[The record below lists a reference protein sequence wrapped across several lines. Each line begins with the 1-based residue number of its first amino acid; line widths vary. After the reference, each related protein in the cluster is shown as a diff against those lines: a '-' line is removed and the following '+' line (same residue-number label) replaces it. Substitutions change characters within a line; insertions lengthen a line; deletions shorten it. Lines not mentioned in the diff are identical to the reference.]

1 MIYLIDAGFAVQSEI
16 ERIRML
22 PEFRKATRNM
32 AMAYASLEK
41 IVTGLSPDLLRET
54 GLVFGSSHGELET
67 TKEFLKTLAEQKI
80 ARPILFQNSLHN
92 STVGFLAMKLGITA
106 PTVTL
111 SNGMHTAEDVF
122 EAARILLL
130 DGMIDHVFVTVAD
143 GVVPELRTV
152 MEMNHGPS
160 GMGLGEGAATLL
172 LTTRPERFTKP
183 WIARFSGGFRIVRSP
198 KSAAARVIPVADAT
212 PDYDTNALERL
223 ARAAADPEM
232 ANFFVAKRDGGFSEI
247 AWERPT

>member
-1 MIYLIDAGFAVQSEI
+1 MIYLMGAGYSSESAV

-32 AMAYASLEK
+32 AMAYASLETL
-41 IVTGLSPDLLRET
+41 VAGMPAEVLRAT

-67 TKEFLKTLAEQKI
+67 TKEFLKTLAEQKV

-122 EAARILLL
+122 EAARMLLL
-130 DGMIDHVFVTVAD
+130 DGMLDTVFVTVAD
-143 GVVPELRTV
+143 GVVPELRSV

-172 LTTRPERFTKP
+172 MTTRPERFATA
-183 WIARFSGGFRIVRSP
+183 WIAKFSEGFRIVRSRP
-198 KSAAARVIPVADAT
+198 SDPARVVPVADSVA
-212 PDYDTNALERL
+212 DYDTNVLERL
-223 ARAAADPEM
+223 ARTISERGAPP
-232 ANFFVAKRDGGFSEI
+232 FFVAKRDGGFSEI
-247 AWERPT
+247 AWERPA

>member
-1 MIYLIDAGFAVQSEI
+1 MIYLIDAGFATESEV

-22 PEFRKATRNM
+22 PDFRKATRNM
-32 AMAYASLEK
+32 AMAFSSLEK
-41 IVTGLSPDLLRET
+41 LVAGIPADVLVDT

-122 EAARILLL
+122 EAARVLLI
-130 DGMIDHVFVTVAD
+130 DGMLDSVFVTVAD
-143 GVVPELRTV
+143 GVVPELRRV
-152 MEMNHGPS
+152 MEMNHSPS

-172 LTTRPERFTKP
+172 MTTRPDRFPKP
-183 WIARFSGGFRIVRSP
+183 WIARFRDGFRIVRSRP
-198 KSAAARVIPVADAT
+198 SAPARVVPIPDAV
-212 PDYDTNALERL
+212 PDYDTNTLERL
-223 ARAAADPEM
+223 ARTIATTDADT
-232 ANFFVAKRDGGFSEI
+232 FFVAKRDGGFSEI
-247 AWERPT
+247 AWERPA

>member
-1 MIYLIDAGFAVQSEI
+1 MIYLMAAGFAQEADI

-22 PEFRKATRNM
+22 PDFRKATRNM

-41 IVTGLSPDLLRET
+41 IVSETPREILRET

-67 TKEFLKTLAEQKI
+67 TKEFLKTLAEQKV

-106 PTVTL
+106 TTVTL

-122 EAARILLL
+122 ETARTLLL
-130 DGMIDHVFVTVAD
+130 DGMVDSVFVTVAD
-143 GVVPELRTV
+143 GMVPELRSV

-172 LTTRPERFTKP
+172 MTSRPERFARP
-183 WIARFSGGFRIVRSP
+183 WLARFAEGFRIVRSSP
-198 KSAAARVIPVADAT
+198 SAAARVVPISDTV

-223 ARAAADPEM
+223 ARAVADPT
-232 ANFFVAKRDGGFSEI
+232 AKSFFVAKRDGGFSEI
-247 AWERPT
+247 AWERST

>member
-1 MIYLIDAGFAVQSEI
+1 MIYLMAAGFAREAEV

-22 PEFRKATRNM
+22 PDFRKATRNM

-41 IVTGLSPDLLRET
+41 IVAELPAEILRET

-67 TKEFLKTLAEQKI
+67 TKEFLKTLAEQKV

-106 PTVTL
+106 TTVTL
-111 SNGMHTAEDVF
+111 SNGMHTAEDAF
-122 EAARILLL
+122 ETARTLLV
-130 DGMIDHVFVTVAD
+130 DGAVESVLITVAD
-143 GVVPELRTV
+143 GVVPELRSV
-152 MEMNHGPS
+152 MEMNHGPT

-172 LTTRPERFTKP
+172 MSTRPDRYPGK
-183 WIARFSGGFRIVRSP
+183 WIARFSEGFRIVRSRP
-198 KSAAARVIPVADAT
+198 SAAARVVPIADSV

-223 ARAAADPEM
+223 ARAVTESGVP
-232 ANFFVAKRDGGFSEI
+232 NFFVAKRDGGFSEI

>member
-1 MIYLIDAGFAVQSEI
+1 MIYLIGAGFSTEKEV

-32 AMAYASLEK
+32 AMAYASLERLVSE
-41 IVTGLSPDLLRET
+41 IPTEVLRET

-67 TKEFLKTLAEQKI
+67 TKEFLKTLAEQRV

-92 STVGFLAMKLGITA
+92 STVGFLAMKIGITA

-111 SNGMHTAEDVF
+111 GNGMHTAEDVF
-122 EAARILLL
+122 EAARMLLL
-130 DGMIDHVFVTVAD
+130 DGMLDSVFVTVAD
-143 GVVPELRTV
+143 GVVPELRSV

-172 LTTRPERFTKP
+172 MTTKPERFTTP
-183 WIARFSGGFRIVRSP
+183 WIARFSEGFRIVRSH
-198 KSAAARVIPVADAT
+198 SSSAARVVPIADSV
-212 PDYDTNALERL
+212 PDYDTNTLERL
-223 ARAAADPEM
+223 ALAITNKNSPP
-232 ANFFVAKRDGGFSEI
+232 FFVAKRDGGFSEI
-247 AWERPT
+247 TWKRPA